1 MNKAILA
8 GVLCL
13 VVALVAWR
21 YRDSPTVRQ
30 LTGRVA
36 EPALALPGLAESM
49 PAEPASAAS
58 VPARKPA
65 PPPKR
70 IAGVRKCRV
79 NGSIVYVDQDCPR
92 GSKELAADGGAFT
105 VVPSGA
111 DSSTAATDRP
121 AGRSSTI
128 RDDLLKPG
136 DPNLREKM
144 IERAV
149 GR

>member
-1 MNKAILA
+1 
-8 GVLCL
+8 
-13 VVALVAWR
+13 
-21 YRDSPTVRQ
+21 
-30 LTGRVA
+30 
-36 EPALALPGLAESM
+36 M